1 MVILIAVAFT
11 FGGLSGLFKRLLL
24 LLLLF
29 LLLLLLAAPHL
40 VIVIYVAAL
49 AFAFRVDRLLA
60 GMNAV
65 SGQRA
70 PTVLMVA
77 VIAHAHRVEGQID
90 VRTCRYGA
98 LFAAEFSHWK
108 LLDVAN
114 RGFRRLKALL
124 SRS

>member
-11 FGGLSGLFKRLLL
+11 FGGLSSLFKRLLL

-49 AFAFRVDRLLA
+49 TFAFRVDRLLA

-90 VRTCRYGA
+90 VRACCDGA
-98 LFAAEFSHWK
+98 LFAPEFPRRK
-108 LLDVAN
+108 LFDVAH
-114 RGFRRLKALL
+114 RRSWACQALL